1 MNSKKQILFA
11 FFIPL
16 FLAIV
21 LLLLRVYVFYDPY
34 DTWIACPNGGV
45 CYAPY
50 EEYSLPKQLE
60 IIELLIVAL
69 FVLSFALPSF
79 VMMRTYQG
87 RRNKLESP
95 SIFE

>member
-1 MNSKKQILFA
+1 MSNKKQILLA
-11 FFIPL
+11 FLIPL
-16 FLAIV
+16 SLAIG
-21 LLLLRVYVFYDPY
+21 LLFLRIFVFYDPY
-34 DTWIACPNGGV
+34 DFWIACPNGGI

-50 EEYSLPKQLE
+50 EEYSIPEQLE
-60 IIELLIVAL
+60 IIGLLIVGL
-69 FVLSFALPSF
+69 FILAFILPSF